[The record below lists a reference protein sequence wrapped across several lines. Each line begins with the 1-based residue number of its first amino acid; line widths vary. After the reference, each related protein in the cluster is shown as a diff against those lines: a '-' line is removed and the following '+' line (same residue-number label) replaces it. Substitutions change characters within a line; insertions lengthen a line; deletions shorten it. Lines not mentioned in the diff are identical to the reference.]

1 MRAVLLLWLC
11 LVFGDAFAQDYAYE
25 SPPAGDE
32 AALAK
37 SMRDLAQ
44 RIEKQYIEPDRDRY
58 LSTVFR
64 SQLAADRFD
73 AAIESI
79 QALRGLRGNGAA
91 TLFLQYELYAWAQK
105 ARPRFPSAFRSV
117 FNARFAAL
125 DDLSAARV
133 EPSFGGNLTMARAS
147 LDTALEKHRGKN
159 SLAQADALE
168 LIRLYQFHRTFAAI
182 LPEMPGLL
190 AEDEARRYTI
200 ERDVPIAT
208 PDGAQISTLVVRAKS
223 VQGRQPTLMG
233 FTIYANDDWAL
244 ADAKTVASHGYHAVV
259 AYSRGKGAS
268 PDQIVPFEHDGDDA
282 AAVIDWVAAQDWS
295 DGRVGMYGGSYNSF
309 AQWSAAKRHPKALK
323 ALMTSASAAP
333 GIDTPMQGNVFMN
346 FMYPWP
352 FYVANNKALDDQTYD
367 DHARWEKLDRDW
379 YRSGRAYRDMDA
391 IDGTPNPMF
400 RRWLEHPAYDA
411 YWQAM
416 IPYREEFAGIDIPVL
431 STTGYFDGARVG
443 ALYYFREHT
452 QRNAKA
458 DHTLVIGPWG
468 HLAMQAG
475 VARNVDGYDIDPGA
489 QIDLQALRYDW
500 FDHVFRGKP
509 KPALLQD
516 RINYQVMGA
525 DAWRHSPSIDA
536 MANARLRFRLQAD
549 GKGPHRLA
557 EAKPAK
563 APVLVQQVDFRDRSD
578 ADAPIP
584 TQAVV
589 DAPDLRNGLL
599 FLSVPVTE
607 PTEISGLF
615 SGELDFIA
623 NKRDLD
629 LSVTL
634 YEKMTDGR
642 YFQLAWHLG
651 RASFADSR
659 SERRLL
665 TPGKRTRL
673 AFTSERLVSRKLA
686 PGSRLAIV
694 LAVNRQPDMQINYG
708 SGRDVSSETIDD
720 AGEPL
725 RIEWSSDSFID
736 IPLWR

>member
-1 MRAVLLLWLC
+1 MRAALLLLLC
-11 LVFGDAFAQDYAYE
+11 LVVGDAFAQDYAWE
-25 SPPAGDE
+25 PAKADDA
-32 AALAK
+32 AALNR
-37 SMRDLAQ
+37 SMHALAE
-44 RIEKQYIEPDRDRY
+44 RIERDYREPDRDRY

-64 SQLAADRFD
+64 SQLAAGHYD
-73 AAIESI
+73 AALESI
-79 QALRGLRGNGAA
+79 RELRALRGDGAA
-91 TLFLQYELYAWAQK
+91 TLFLQYELYAWALK
-105 ARPRFPSAFRSV
+105 AHPHFPAAFRSV

-125 DDLSAARV
+125 DDLSAARI
-133 EPSFGGNLTMARAS
+133 EPSFGGNLPMAKAS
-147 LDTALEKHRGKN
+147 LDAALEKHRDAR

-182 LPEMPGLL
+182 LPEMPALL
-190 AEDEARRYTI
+190 AADEARRYTI
-200 ERDVPIAT
+200 ERDVLVGT
-208 PDGAQISTLVVRAKS
+208 PDGARISTLVVRAKS

-233 FTIYANDDWAL
+233 FTVYANDDWAL

-268 PDQIVPFEHDGDDA
+268 PDAIAPFEHDGDDA
-282 AAVIDWVAAQDWS
+282 AAVIDWIAAQDWS
-295 DGRVGMYGGSYNSF
+295 DGRVGMYGGSYNTF

-333 GIDTPMQGNVFMN
+333 GIDTPMQGNVFLN

-352 FYVANNKALDDQTYD
+352 FYVGNNKALDDDTYGD
-367 DHARWEKLDRDW
+367 RARWEKLDRDW
-379 YRSGRAYRDMDA
+379 YRSGRAYRDMDQV
-391 IDGTPNPMF
+391 DGTPNPIF
-400 RRWLEHPAYDA
+400 RRWLTHPAYDA

-416 IPYREEFAGIDIPVL
+416 IPYREEFAAIDIPVL

-443 ALYYFREHT
+443 ALYYFQEHT
-452 QRNAKA
+452 QRNPKA

-475 VARNVDGYDIDPGA
+475 VARHVDGYDVDPVA

-509 KPALLQD
+509 KPALLRD
-516 RINYQVMGA
+516 RVNYQVMGA
-525 DAWRHSPSIDA
+525 DAWRHAPSIDA
-536 MANARLRFRLQAD
+536 MSNARLRFRLQAD
-549 GKGPHRLA
+549 GQGPHRLA
-557 EAKPAK
+557 EAKPANVSSL
-563 APVLVQQVDFRDRSD
+563 AQQVDMRDRSD
-578 ADAPIP
+578 ADLPIP
-584 TQAVV
+584 TQAIV

-599 FLSVPVTE
+599 FLSAPVTE
-607 PTEISGLF
+607 PTEIAGLF
-615 SGELDFIA
+615 SGELDFVV

-629 LSVTL
+629 LTVTL
-634 YEKMTDGR
+634 YEKMTDGC
-642 YFQLAWHLG
+642 YFQLAHHLG
-651 RASFADSR
+651 RASHAESR

-673 AFTSERLVSRKLA
+673 AFTSERLVSRKLS

-708 SGRDVSSETIDD
+708 SGKDVAAETIDD

-725 RIEWSSDSFID
+725 RVEWLSDSYID
-736 IPLWR
+736 IPIWR